1 MLKFIRRRIVRS
13 MSMILTLAFLMGV
26 FVTYY
31 YAKEIKVKLNPP
43 EISFDAEY
51 SPVISVQSTEDDI
64 LQYVTARDV
73 EDGDIS
79 NEVIVEKMSNLYDR
93 NKREITY
100 VVCDSDNNVTK
111 VKKEITYDDYKS
123 PVIESI
129 EEKPVIHDRKY
140 AAVLE
145 CFKASDVIDG
155 DISHRLKVVSI
166 DTTRGTESR
175 GVFPVVLS
183 VTNSCGDVTYL
194 ETSVTYLG
202 EKEGN

>member
-1 MLKFIRRRIVRS
+1 
-13 MSMILTLAFLMGV
+13 MILTMAFIMGV
-26 FVTYY
+26 FGTYY

-43 EISFDAEY
+43 EISFEAEY

-111 VKKEITYDDYKS
+111 VKKEITYDDYEP

-129 EEKPVIHDRKY
+129 EEKPIIHTRKY
-140 AAVLE
+140 AAVLA

-166 DTTRGTESR
+166 DTSRGTDNR

-183 VTNSCGDVTYL
+183 VTNSCGDVVYF

-202 EKEGN
+202 EKGGNE